1 MKQLYHL
8 TLRHTVL
15 FFKDKGRFLTA
26 LITPIVL
33 IILYMTFLGTIYHD
47 SLDSIVKYF
56 NVSQNTIDA
65 FVNGYLFS
73 SLLAVS
79 CVTVSFCSNMIMV
92 QDKEDHKIKD
102 LLIAP
107 VSKTKL
113 ALSYFI
119 STLLITM
126 IINITALLACF
137 IVLGTSHFVLPLKD
151 VLYCLF
157 DIFLLT
163 LFGASLS
170 SIINYF
176 LTTQG
181 QISAVSSVV
190 SAGYGFLC
198 GAYMP
203 ISQFTPAVRTF
214 IKFLPGTYGTSLIRN
229 HLLRSLFLKLGTKVP
244 ANVMNEIHQSF
255 DTSFTLMGHTVTQS
269 MMYLIMISACFILTL
284 IYIFLNQSKI
294 NM

>member
-1 MKQLYHL
+1 MRHL
-8 TLRHTVL
+8 VLRHTVL

-33 IILYMTFLGTIYHD
+33 IVLYMTFLGTVYHD

-56 NVSQNTIDA
+56 DVSQKTIDA

-92 QDKEDHKIKD
+92 QDKADNKVKD

-107 VSKTKL
+107 ISKTTL
-113 ALSYFI
+113 ALSYFV
-119 STLLITM
+119 STLIITM
-126 IINITALLACF
+126 IINMTALLACF
-137 IVLGTSHFVLPLKD
+137 VVLGTSHWVLPIQD
-151 VLYCLF
+151 ILYCVV

-163 LFGASLS
+163 LFGTSLS

-181 QISAVSSVV
+181 QISAVSSIV

-229 HLLRSLFLKLGTKVP
+229 HLLKSLFTKLGTKVP
-244 ANVMNEIHQSF
+244 VDVMNVIHQSF
-255 DTSFTLMGHTVTQS
+255 DISFTLMGYTVTQT
-269 MMYLIMISACFILTL
+269 MMYLIMIFTCVILLL
-284 IYIFLNQSKI
+284 IYISLNYKKK

>member
-33 IILYMTFLGTIYHD
+33 IILYMTFLGTVYHD
-47 SLDSIVKYF
+47 SLDSIVKYYS
-56 NVSQNTIDA
+56 VSQKTIDA

-92 QDKEDHKIKD
+92 QDKADHKIKD

-107 VSKTKL
+107 VSKTTL

-126 IINITALLACF
+126 II
-137 IVLGTSHFVLPLKD
+137 IVLGTSHFVLPVKD
-151 VLYCLF
+151 ILYCLL

-203 ISQFTPAVRTF
+203 ISQFTPAVRVI
-214 IKFLPGTYGTSLIRN
+214 IKFLPGTYGTALIRK
-229 HLLRSLFLKLGTKVP
+229 HLLNSLFIKLNTKVP
-244 ANVMNEIHQSF
+244 STIMNEIHQSF
-255 DTSFTLMGHTVTQS
+255 DTSFTLMGHTITTS
-269 MMYLIMISACFILTL
+269 MMYLIMIGTCFILL
-284 IYIFLNQSKI
+284 SVYILLNKFKK

>member
-1 MKQLYHL
+1 MRYLV
-8 TLRHTVL
+8 LRHTVL

-33 IILYMTFLGTIYHD
+33 IVLYMTFLGTVYHD
-47 SLDSIVKYF
+47 SLDGIVKYF
-56 NVSQNTIDA
+56 DVSQKTIDA

-92 QDKEDHKIKD
+92 QDKADNKVKD

-107 VSKTKL
+107 VSQTTL
-113 ALSYFI
+113 ALSYFV
-119 STLLITM
+119 STLIITM

-137 IVLGTSHFVLPLKD
+137 IVLGTSHWILPIQD
-151 VLYCLF
+151 ILYCLF

-163 LFGASLS
+163 LFGTSLS

-181 QISAVSSVV
+181 QISAVSSIV

-229 HLLRSLFLKLGTKVP
+229 HLIRSLFTKLGTKVP
-244 ANVMNEIHQSF
+244 VDVMNVIHQSF
-255 DTSFTLMGHTVTQS
+255 DTSFTLMGYTVTQT
-269 MMYLIMISACFILTL
+269 MMYLIMIFTCVILLL
-284 IYIFLNQSKI
+284 IYISLNYKKK

>member
-1 MKQLYHL
+1 MKQLHHL
-8 TLRHTVL
+8 VLRHTIL
-15 FFKDKGRFLTA
+15 FFKDKGRFFTA

-33 IILYMTFLGTIYHD
+33 IVLYMTFLGTIYHD

-56 NVSQNTIDA
+56 DVSQKTIDA

-92 QDKEDHKIKD
+92 QDKVDHKVKD

-107 VSKTKL
+107 VSQTTL

-119 STLLITM
+119 STLIITM
-126 IINITALLACF
+126 IINITALIACF
-137 IVLGTSHFVLPLKD
+137 IVLGTSHWVLPFKD
-151 VLYCLF
+151 ILYCLF

-163 LFGASLS
+163 LFGTSLS

-181 QISAVSSVV
+181 QISAVSSIV

-229 HLLRSLFLKLGTKVP
+229 HLLRSLFTKLGTKVP
-244 ANVMNEIHQSF
+244 VHIMNEIHQSF
-255 DTSFTLMGHTVTQS
+255 DTSFKLMGHTVTQS
-269 MMYLIMISACFILTL
+269 MMYLIMIGTCFILLL
-284 IYIFLNQSKI
+284 IYISLNHIKK

>member
-1 MKQLYHL
+1 MKQLHHL
-8 TLRHTVL
+8 VLRHTIL
-15 FFKDKGRFLTA
+15 FFKDKGRFFTA

-33 IILYMTFLGTIYHD
+33 IVLYMTFLGTIYHD

-56 NVSQNTIDA
+56 DVSQKTIDA

-92 QDKEDHKIKD
+92 QDKADHKVKD

-107 VSKTKL
+107 VSQTTL

-119 STLLITM
+119 STLIITM
-126 IINITALLACF
+126 IINITALIACF
-137 IVLGTSHFVLPLKD
+137 IVLGTSHWVLPFKD
-151 VLYCLF
+151 ILYCFF

-163 LFGASLS
+163 LFGTSLS
-170 SIINYF
+170 YIIYYF

-181 QISAVSSVV
+181 QISAVGSIV

-229 HLLRSLFLKLGTKVP
+229 HLLRSLFTKLGTKVP
-244 ANVMNEIHQSF
+244 VHIMNEIHQSF
-255 DTSFTLMGHTVTQS
+255 DTSFKLMGRTVTQS
-269 MMYLIMISACFILTL
+269 MMYLIMIGTCAILLL
-284 IYIFLNQSKI
+284 IYISLNHIKK

>member
-8 TLRHTVL
+8 VLRHTVL

-33 IILYMTFLGTIYHD
+33 IVLYMTFLGTIYYD

-56 NVSQNTIDA
+56 DISQKTINA

-92 QDKEDHKIKD
+92 QDKADHKVKD

-107 VSKTKL
+107 ISKTTL
-113 ALSYFI
+113 ALSYFV
-119 STLLITM
+119 STLIITM
-126 IINITALLACF
+126 IINMTALLACF
-137 IVLGTSHFVLPLKD
+137 VVLGTSHWVLPIQD
-151 VLYCLF
+151 ILYCVV

-163 LFGASLS
+163 LFGTSLS
-170 SIINYF
+170 SIIDYF

-181 QISAVSSVV
+181 QISAVSSIV

-229 HLLRSLFLKLGTKVP
+229 HLLKSLFTKLGTKVP
-244 ANVMNEIHQSF
+244 VDVMNVIHQSF
-255 DTSFTLMGHTVTQS
+255 DTSFTLIGYTVTQT
-269 MMYLIMISACFILTL
+269 MMYLIMIFTCVILLL
-284 IYIFLNQSKI
+284 IYISLNYKKK